1 MSNMEHIVLKNIQ
14 KVYPGRICAVHD
26 FSLSIQQGEFL
37 VLVGPVRVRKINI
50 AAHDRRPG

>member
-37 VLVGPVRVRKINI
+37 VLVGRPGAEINI